1 VLKFDTSMADQ
12 SFQEIQLSGKQLF
25 FFFMCAVVL
34 AAVIFL
40 LGVSVGR
47 DFRSGPIESVQAK
60 AEPDNPV
67 GAVPPPTET
76 GPNELS
82 YAKALQGGDAD
93 AKVPPPVPPPA
104 KAEAPKETPAKA
116 EAPKAAASEPP
127 KVEPPKAA
135 PPKTEPPKVEA
146 PKAAP
151 KADVKSEPPKAAP
164 PAPAPAPPK
173 SEPPAPAASADGFS
187 LQMGAYSTEAAA
199 TSMIADLKRKGHTST
214 LVTMPVNTDVRF
226 RVYIG
231 PYRSRAEAQRA
242 QSKLAKEGFPSL
254 IKR

>member
-1 VLKFDTSMADQ
+1 MADQ

-67 GAVPPPTET
+67 GAVPPPTQT

-93 AKVPPPVPPPA
+93 TKVPPPAPPPVPPPA

-116 EAPKAAASEPP
+116 EAPKATVSEPS
-127 KVEPPKAA
+127 KAA

-146 PKAAP
+146 PKAAAP
-151 KADVKSEPPKAAP
+151 KADVKSEPAKAAP
-164 PAPAPAPPK
+164 PAPAPAPP
-173 SEPPAPAASADGFS
+173 ASSDGFS
-187 LQMGAYSTEAAA
+187 LQTGAFNTEAAA
-199 TSMIADLKRKGHTST
+199 TSMIANLKRKGFAAS
-214 LVTMPVNTDVRF
+214 LVTMPVNTDTRF
-226 RVYIG
+226 HVYVG
-231 PYRSRAEAQRA
+231 PYRSRVEAQRA
-242 QSKLAKEGFPSL
+242 QSKLEKAGFQSL

>member
-1 VLKFDTSMADQ
+1 ARLAGRENAARQDCRLRAVVWPGQVLKFDTSMADQ

-67 GAVPPPTET
+67 GAVPPPTQT

-93 AKVPPPVPPPA
+93 TKVPPPA
-104 KAEAPKETPAKA
+104 
-116 EAPKAAASEPP
+116 
-127 KVEPPKAA
+127 
-135 PPKTEPPKVEA
+135 
-146 PKAAP
+146 
-151 KADVKSEPPKAAP
+151 
-164 PAPAPAPPK
+164 
-173 SEPPAPAASADGFS
+173 
-187 LQMGAYSTEAAA
+187 
-199 TSMIADLKRKGHTST
+199 
-214 LVTMPVNTDVRF
+214 
-226 RVYIG
+226 
-231 PYRSRAEAQRA
+231 
-242 QSKLAKEGFPSL
+242 
-254 IKR
+254 